1 MNEVQV
7 PTHVEM
13 AWPTLQVLEQH
24 GGSASRREI
33 DAGLAE
39 ILNLSDEVLEQLQGS
54 GPMLKVH
61 YRASWTRT
69 YLKKMGVI
77 DNSRHGVWSLTDYGR
92 QLDAGTDFKERFRE
106 IGREAAER
114 SRSKA
119 AASESSPAPLSSPD
133 RQDDLLVD
141 PEGDLPEEDTW
152 QDALLATLREMPS
165 DAFERLCQR
174 MLREHGFTKVEVTGG
189 PGDEG
194 IDGMGVLRVGLVSF
208 QVVFQCKRYEGR
220 VSSKQIRDFRG
231 AMMGRAD
238 KGLVLT
244 TGHFSPSAEREAVR
258 DGAPAIDLI
267 DGEELCQL
275 LKERDLGVRTEKV
288 EQVTEQVSVDPT
300 FFKQFERG

>member
-1 MNEVQV
+1 MNEVEV

-13 AWPTLQVLEQH
+13 AWPTLQVLEEH
-24 GGSASRREI
+24 GGSASRQEI
-33 DAGLAE
+33 DAGIAQ
-39 ILNLSDEVLEQLQGS
+39 IMNLSDEVLEQLQGS
-54 GPMLKVH
+54 GPGLKVH

-69 YLKKMGVI
+69 YLKRMEAI

-92 QLDAGTDFKERFRE
+92 QLDAETNFKERFRE

-119 AASESSPAPLSSPD
+119 AATETSPDPLSSAD
-133 RQDDLLVD
+133 RQDDLPVD
-141 PEGDLPEEDTW
+141 PEDDLPEEEKW
-152 QDALLATLREMPS
+152 EDALLAVLREMPS

-275 LKERDLGVRTEKV
+275 LKERDLGVRTEMV
-288 EQVTEQVSVDPT
+288 EQVSVDSA
-300 FFKQFERG
+300 FFEQFERG

>member
-24 GGSASRREI
+24 GGSASRQEI
-33 DAGLAE
+33 DAGIAQ
-39 ILNLSDEVLEQLQGS
+39 IMNLSDEVLEQLQGS
-54 GPMLKVH
+54 GPGLKVH

-69 YLKKMGVI
+69 YLKRMDAI

-92 QLDAGTDFKERFRE
+92 QLDAETNFQERFRE

-275 LKERDLGVRTEKV
+275 LKERDLGVRTEMV
-288 EQVTEQVSVDPT
+288 EQVSVVPA
-300 FFKQFERG
+300 FFEQFERG

>member
-1 MNEVQV
+1 MNEAKV
-7 PTHVEM
+7 PNQVEM
-13 AWPTLQVLEQH
+13 AWPTLQVLEQR

-69 YLKKMGVI
+69 YLKKMGAI

-92 QLDAGTDFKERFRE
+92 QLDAETNFQERFRE

-275 LKERDLGVRTEKV
+275 LKERDLGVRTEMV
-288 EQVTEQVSVDPT
+288 EQVSVVPA
-300 FFKQFERG
+300 FFEQFERG

>member
-24 GGSASRREI
+24 GGSASRQEI
-33 DAGLAE
+33 DAGIAQ
-39 ILNLSDEVLEQLQGS
+39 IMNLSDEVLEQLQGS
-54 GPMLKVH
+54 GPGLKVH

-69 YLKKMGVI
+69 YLKRMEAI

-92 QLDAGTDFKERFRE
+92 QLDAETNFQERFRE

-119 AASESSPAPLSSPD
+119 AASESSPAPLGSPD
-133 RQDDLLVD
+133 RQDDLLAD

-275 LKERDLGVRTEKV
+275 LKERDLGVRTEMV
-288 EQVTEQVSVDPT
+288 EQVSVVPA
-300 FFKQFERG
+300 FFEQFERG